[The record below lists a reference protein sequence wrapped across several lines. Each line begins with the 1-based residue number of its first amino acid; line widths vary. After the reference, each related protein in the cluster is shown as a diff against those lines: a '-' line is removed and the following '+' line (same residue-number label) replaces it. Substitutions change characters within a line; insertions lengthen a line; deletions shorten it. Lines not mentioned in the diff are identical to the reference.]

1 MGTPTINGGVL
12 QTMKVAGRIPEVGR
26 KPCSPS
32 GITLWEALQ
41 LLIGNGAHE
50 PQEPKG
56 FFEKIQ
62 FLEKK
67 GCGGSPKSS
76 SSSKQRDVS
85 WVPKSRRL
93 LFFGRFQSSIPPWRI
108 FGSLENT
115 STAAPDEPKIMEN
128 TRFSY
133 HFGWQNHEFLVTF
146 PHETKTYHQH
156 RPMGK
161 IKVFW
166 QNPGF
171 KLCDPYSEW
180 DHRKPG
186 FGISS
191 RPVWGQW
198 LHQEAILADPMLGW
212 DLSVS
217 LILY

>member
-1 MGTPTINGGVL
+1 MGRPTINGGVL

-26 KPCSPS
+26 KPSSPS

-108 FGSLENT
+108 FGSL
-115 STAAPDEPKIMEN
+115 K
-128 TRFSY
+128 
-133 HFGWQNHEFLVTF
+133 
-146 PHETKTYHQH
+146 KHQH
-156 RPMGK
+156 SRSWWTKNHGK
-161 IKVFW
+161 HQIFISLWMAKPWVSCHFSPW
-166 QNPGF
+166 NQNINTPI
-171 KLCDPYSEW
+171 E
-180 DHRKPG
+180 
-186 FGISS
+186 I
-191 RPVWGQW
+191 PVP
-198 LHQEAILADPMLGW
+198 AIPIEMAVCPTT
-212 DLSVS
+212 
-217 LILY
+217 Y

>member
-1 MGTPTINGGVL
+1 MSNY
-12 QTMKVAGRIPEVGR
+12 RI
-26 KPCSPS
+26 
-32 GITLWEALQ
+32 
-41 LLIGNGAHE
+41 
-50 PQEPKG
+50 
-56 FFEKIQ
+56 
-62 FLEKK
+62 
-67 GCGGSPKSS
+67 
-76 SSSKQRDVS
+76 
-85 WVPKSRRL
+85 
-93 LFFGRFQSSIPPWRI
+93 SIV
-108 FGSLENT
+108 
-115 STAAPDEPKIMEN
+115 TA
-128 TRFSY
+128 
-133 HFGWQNHEFLVTF
+133 V
-146 PHETKTYHQH
+146 ETNIYIYHQH

-217 LILY
+217 LTLY